1 MPTESRVRS
10 TSPASIVEVWYGD
23 HKLVPAP
30 FISWVVESQHDGN
43 TKVRT
48 VQTTRLT
55 LEGTFVDLPDGTYE
69 RMFEYQ
75 ESLRS
80 MFSVDAQEF
89 KIVAGAGNTN
99 LASGTVIKDGI
110 YPQITNVNVKPDI
123 QHNVIDYTVDMLESV
138 ASVSGQAVE
147 NMSDSWELSEN
158 DEDCYIDVT
167 HTVSA
172 KGINTLA
179 SGTDAIDNAR
189 AAVSPRLGTTNIPY
203 YLPEYTEPSGGGS
216 PGASRTNIY
225 EVTVSRREASD
236 ILAGTYSVTE
246 QFAIVSGT
254 APYIHN
260 NQNSF
265 EENENGVAT
274 VTLRGT
280 IKGLGRTNNNPSGGI
295 GFDRALAGYNTL
307 KENFPVEASGIYSL
321 YKENASN
328 FYLFT
333 TNSLGMS
340 VAENRCVG
348 TIQYSISYTDDP
360 GENLPSGITEA
371 TTSVQRNEAIRLF
384 ASHPII
390 FRRLGNIV
398 QDIKTTVEG
407 RITINSS
414 ATAENTGDSTVDTNR
429 AIAYVQSEINRL
441 RPNSA
446 DYQDLRVGGVDE
458 TFNDKELSAQASAT
472 YIFVTDLSSVSDADS
487 DIVLTTL

>member
-10 TSPASIVEVWYGD
+10 TSPASICEVHYGE
-23 HKLVPAP
+23 HRLVPAP
-30 FISWVVESQHDGN
+30 FITWTVESQHDDN
-43 TKVRT
+43 TKART
-48 VQTTRLT
+48 IQTTRLS
-55 LEGTFVDLPDGTYE
+55 LEGSFLDLPDGAYD
-69 RMFEYQ
+69 RMFKYQ
-75 ESLRS
+75 ESLRE
-80 MFSVDAQEF
+80 MFSVDALEF
-89 KIVAGAGNTN
+89 KIVAGAGNQN
-99 LASGTVIKDGI
+99 LASGTVIKGGI
-110 YPQITNVNVKPDI
+110 FPQVLNVDVKPDI
-123 QHNVIDYTVDMLESV
+123 QHNRIDYTVELLEST

-147 NMSDSWELSEN
+147 NMSDSWELAEN

-179 SGTDAIDNAR
+179 SGTNAIDNAR
-189 AAVSPRLGTTNIPY
+189 AAVSPRLGLTNIPY

-236 ILAGTYSVTE
+236 ILGGTYSVTE

-260 NQNSF
+260 SQNTF
-265 EENENGVAT
+265 EEDENGVAT
-274 VTLRGT
+274 VALRGT
-280 IKGLGRTNNNPSGGI
+280 IKGLGRSNNNPSGGI
-295 GFDRALAGYNTL
+295 AFDRALAGYNVL
-307 KENFPVEASGIYSL
+307 KENFPIEASGIYSL

-333 TNSLGMS
+333 TNPLNRS
-340 VAENRCVG
+340 VAENRCVA
-348 TIQYSISYTDDP
+348 TIQYAVSYSDDP

-371 TTSVQRNEAIRLF
+371 STSVQRSEAIRLY

-414 ATAENTGDSTVDTNR
+414 AKAENTGDATVDTNR

-441 RPNSA
+441 RPSSA
-446 DYQDLRVGGVDE
+446 DFQSLRIGGVDE
-458 TFNDKELSAQASAT
+458 TFSDKELTAQATAT
-472 YIFVTDLSSVSDADS
+472 YIYVTDLSSVSDADS
-487 DIVLTTL
+487 DIALTTL